1 VKLRAITPFVLV
13 IFALGFLSL
22 GLGLYGIERS
32 LWLDEAWV
40 ANSVL
45 APTLSGMFYYPDWLQ
60 TTPPLFLL
68 LTRAVVPVFD
78 TSNAAF
84 RVAPLGLA
92 LAGVAF
98 MVAVARRLVSLP
110 LAALTAG
117 LLTCHPV
124 TIEYSRTC
132 KQYSGEMAASAAILL
147 FTALYLQQ
155 PDLRRFYGLTA
166 AFVITLPL
174 AWSVA
179 FLLPG
184 VAIAVWA
191 RRPEGLLHENGGMRR
206 AATLVSIAGVV
217 LAILYF
223 AFIRPNLAPRLRE
236 FWIANAQPLSPGL
249 AAAIVFCVA
258 AGVWSARHRNW
269 MLFVTMLPCVLLVAA
284 NAMRLY
290 PATPRTRLFAL
301 PCFLLGSALVVHHV
315 VRWRHMGTV
324 AWIVLIAAGSQA
336 AWKQVS
342 EHRNQTEEDYA
353 GAVQYLRKHVAPADL
368 LLVHA
373 SLIEGFK
380 LYWPNS
386 RAIFGDTGRPCCHR
400 GPFTR
405 LSRKQAVIDDLDRKI
420 PKEFSGRLWLVYS
433 TRDTHWNYIGLD
445 EGKLW
450 RNHVWDKGCPPGPYL
465 AFPNL
470 AISPMNCVQAR

>member
-1 VKLRAITPFVLV
+1 MSSRAA
-13 IFALGFLSL
+13 FALVLFTVSFITL

-45 APTLSGMFYYPDWLQ
+45 QPTLSGMFYYPDWLQ

-68 LTRAVVPVFD
+68 LTRAVIHVLGM
-78 TSNAAF
+78 SNAAF

-98 MVAVARRLVSLP
+98 MLAASRRLVSLP
-110 LAALTAG
+110 LAALAAG
-117 LLTCHPV
+117 LLACHPV
-124 TIEYSRTC
+124 AIEYSRTC
-132 KQYSGEMAASAAILL
+132 KQYSGEMAASAAIL
-147 FTALYLQQ
+147 FFAALYLQQ
-155 PDLRRFYGLTA
+155 PDRRRFYGLTG
-166 AFVITLPL
+166 AFAVTLPL
-174 AWSVA
+174 AWSAA

-191 RRPEGLLHENGGMRR
+191 RRPEGLLHENGGIRR
-206 AATLVSIAGVV
+206 AATLVTLAGSI
-217 LAILYF
+217 LAILYI
-223 AFIRPNLAPRLRE
+223 AFIRPNLAPQLRE
-236 FWIANAQPLSPGL
+236 FWIANAQPLSPGI

-258 AGVWSARHRNW
+258 AAAWSAQHRNW
-269 MLFVTMLPCVLLVAA
+269 ILFVAMLPCVLLAAA
-284 NAMRLY
+284 NAVHWY

-301 PCFLLGSALVVHHV
+301 PCFLLGAAIVVQHV

-324 AWIVLIAAGSQA
+324 AWVILIAAASQA
-336 AWKQVS
+336 SWKQVS

-353 GAVQYLRKHVAPADL
+353 RAVQYLRKHVAPADL

-380 LYWPNS
+380 LYWPDS
-386 RAIFGDTGRPCCHR
+386 HAIFGDTGRPCCQR
-400 GPFTR
+400 GQFTR
-405 LSRKQAVIDDLDRKI
+405 LSSRQAVLDDLDRRI
-420 PKEFSGRLWLVYS
+420 PKGFTGRLWLVYS
-433 TRDTHWNYIGLD
+433 TRDTHWNYVGLD

-450 RNHVWDKGCPPGPYL
+450 RSHAWDKGCPPGPYL
-465 AFPNL
+465 ALANL
-470 AISPMNCVQAR
+470 AISPMDCRKAR